1 MTSRLRLADLLRSG
15 LATLILPVLVAPIL
29 MAQAVPPSPPEEP
42 IHTLHVYMDLIQ
54 IPVLV
59 LDSEM
64 ELMKPIDAS
73 RFRISLDSGPV
84 FHPRTVRPE
93 GDDPISLAILLDA
106 NAEPDLMP
114 RISDAISS
122 LAPGSLHPADHISI
136 YGLDCSLTRS
146 LLNVPANP
154 VLLKEAVD
162 RALAKWT
169 ERHQTRHAR
178 PCPQK
183 LQLWDAMG
191 YLVKQLR
198 EVPGRR
204 VMLVVSDGSDH
215 GSVATWSDIRSF
227 TQEAGVAVFGYSTPN
242 VRNSAYRIGPAI
254 TDGHAYRSSGM
265 LPSVRSG
272 NSPEDPFNLICQLS
286 GGIVLAA
293 DDRFLPKDLARFIT
307 LVRSRYIV
315 EFARARNDTPGQHS
329 ILVTIDKSPTA
340 YVRPAGVVITM
351 RDAAI
356 DADPSTIPRDATDA
370 PVLGKR
376 KPIH

>member
-1 MTSRLRLADLLRSG
+1 
-15 LATLILPVLVAPIL
+15 
-29 MAQAVPPSPPEEP
+29 
-42 IHTLHVYMDLIQ
+42 MDLIQ

-64 ELMKPIDAS
+64 ERMKPIDTS

-106 NAEPDLMP
+106 NAEPALMP
-114 RISDAISS
+114 QISEAISS
-122 LAPGSLHPADHISI
+122 LAPGSLHPADHFSI

-154 VLLKEAVD
+154 ALLKAAVD

-169 ERHQTRHAR
+169 ERHQTRHAQA
-178 PCPQK
+178 CPQK
-183 LQLWDAMG
+183 LHLWDAMG
-191 YLVKQLR
+191 YVTKQLR
-198 EVPGRR
+198 DIPGRR

-215 GSVATWSDIRSF
+215 GSVATWNDIRIF
-227 TQEAGVAVFGYSTPN
+227 AQEAGVAVFGYSTPN
-242 VRNSAYRIGPAI
+242 TRNSAYRMGPAI

-265 LPSVRSG
+265 LPRFRPD
-272 NSPEDPFNLICQLS
+272 NSPEDPFNVICQLS
-286 GGIVLAA
+286 GGLVLAA
-293 DDRFLPKDLARFIT
+293 DERFLAKDLARFT
-307 LVRSRYIV
+307 ALVRSRYIV

-329 ILVTIDKSPTA
+329 ILVTIDKNPTA
-340 YVRPAGVVITM
+340 YVRPAGVIVTM

-356 DADPSTIPRDATDA
+356 DADPSTIPRDATNA
-370 PVLGKR
+370 PELGKR
-376 KPIH
+376 KPLH

>member
-1 MTSRLRLADLLRSG
+1 MTSRLRLADILRSA
-15 LATLILPVLVAPIL
+15 LAALILPVLFVPML
-29 MAQAVPPSPPEEP
+29 PAQTTQPSTPEGP

-64 ELMKPIDAS
+64 ELMKPIDTS
-73 RFRISLDSGPV
+73 RFRISLDAGPV

-93 GDDPISLAILLDA
+93 GDDPISLAILLNA
-106 NAEPDLMP
+106 NAEPALMP
-114 RISDAISS
+114 QISEAISS
-122 LAPGSLHPADHISI
+122 LAPGSLHPADHISV

-178 PCPQK
+178 PCSQK

-215 GSVATWSDIRSF
+215 GSIATWSDIRTF

-242 VRNSAYRIGPAI
+242 VRNSPYRIGPAI
-254 TDGHAYRSSGM
+254 TDGHAYRSSGL
-265 LPSVRSG
+265 LPRFRPD
-272 NSPEDPFNLICQLS
+272 NTPEDPFNLICQLS

-293 DDRFLPKDLARFIT
+293 DERFVPKDLTRFIA

-329 ILVTIDKSPTA
+329 ILVTIDKNSIA
-340 YVRPAGVVITM
+340 YIRPAGVIITM

-370 PVLGKR
+370 PELGKR
-376 KPIH
+376 KPVH

>member
-1 MTSRLRLADLLRSG
+1 MPSRLRSLAV
-15 LATLILPVLVAPIL
+15 LALGFAAAISPVPR
-29 MAQAVPPSPPEEP
+29 AQQPDPVSAEP

-54 IPVLV
+54 VPVLV

-64 ELMKPIDAS
+64 ELMKPIDTS

-106 NAEPDLMP
+106 NAESSLMP
-114 RISDAISS
+114 QISEAISS
-122 LAPGSLHPADHISI
+122 LAPGPLHPADHISV

-154 VLLKEAVD
+154 VLLKSAVD

-169 ERHQTRHAR
+169 DRHQTRHAK

-183 LQLWDAMG
+183 IQLWDAMS
-191 YLVKQLR
+191 YVVKQLR

-215 GSVATWSDIRSF
+215 GSVATWSDIRTF

-242 VRNSAYRIGPAI
+242 IRNSPYRIGPAI

-286 GGIVLAA
+286 GGMVLAA

-329 ILVTIDKSPTA
+329 ILVTIDKSPNA
-340 YVRPAGVVITM
+340 YIRPAGVVITM